1 MNLDVGAGSTL
12 MFYMVRGF
20 VANHVSADLL
30 ARRDGGGNNDDGAV
44 GALQRRGNPLLCTEI
59 ESMDLDLGTGED
71 RERFGAPYLP
81 NGPLKV
87 FSR

>member
-1 MNLDVGAGSTL
+1 MGVFGTTEHV
-12 MFYMVRGF
+12 VRGF
-20 VANHVSADLL
+20 VASHVGADLIS
-30 ARRDGGGNNDDGAV
+30 RRHGGGANDE

-59 ESMDLDLGTGED
+59 ESVDLDLGTGED

>member
-1 MNLDVGAGSTL
+1 
-12 MFYMVRGF
+12 MVRGF
-20 VANHVSADLL
+20 VAKHVSADLVP
-30 ARRDGGGNNDDGAV
+30 RRHGGGINDE

>member
-1 MNLDVGAGSTL
+1 
-12 MFYMVRGF
+12 MVRGF
-20 VANHVSADLL
+20 VASHVGADLISG
-30 ARRDGGGNNDDGAV
+30 RHGGGKNDE

-59 ESMDLDLGTGED
+59 ECVDLYLGTGED
-71 RERFGAPYLP
+71 RERLGAPYLP